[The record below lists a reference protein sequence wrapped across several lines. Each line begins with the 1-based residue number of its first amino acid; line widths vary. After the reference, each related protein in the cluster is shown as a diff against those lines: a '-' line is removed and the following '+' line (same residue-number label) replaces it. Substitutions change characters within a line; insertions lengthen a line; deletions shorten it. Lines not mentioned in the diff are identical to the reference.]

1 MKKFFLYF
9 FTPFLFVLF
18 FLSLITDFKY
28 FPSDNKSSE
37 LKEPLKMI
45 QGKEDN
51 PYEAAEFRYKML
63 ATTKNSKGKFI
74 DLPKLRQEAV
84 EFSKQNLTP
93 QGDNSSAGATWVAL
107 GPGNIGGRIRSILI
121 KPSDPSTILI
131 GAVAGGVWKSTNGGL
146 NWTATMDDKDPIA
159 IGSMVFD
166 PKHPDTVFAGTGE
179 GWGNSDAVYGN
190 GIYRSTDF
198 GSTWSE
204 LLPSTISSSFRN
216 VLKMTMDTLGNVYAA
231 TKSSNTKQGG
241 GEYTLAGGLF
251 VSTNSGTT
259 WTKISSSTFAD
270 NYFNPTDVLA
280 YNGSEI
286 LFAVNNNGATFGG
299 IYRTTNGG
307 TNWTKITS
315 GLPTTGYARIALA
328 QDPSH
333 KDTLYSVFQSTDG
346 TPGGDGGLEGIF
358 KSTNRGVD
366 WTAVTTPPKISST
379 GTRSYLGTQGW
390 YDNVISVDPHN
401 SANIYVGGVDM
412 MKSTNRGTNWSQL
425 TYWHSF
431 YGSPVIHADH
441 HATAYDPVTP
451 NVVYEGNDGGIFK
464 TTDGGTTWTSL
475 NNGLAIT
482 QYYSGAVSALGLGAV
497 YGGTQ
502 DNGHLKYSSGTDWT
516 MVFGGDGG
524 YSAVDQITS
533 TIAYEE
539 YVYLEM
545 SKTTDGGSSWFT
557 STTGLTDA
565 TSSALCLFI
574 SPFAMNPDASSVLI
588 AGSNKVWITSSG
600 ASAWTASSGVLSPGE
615 FVSAVT
621 VDGPSSPHL
630 GYAGTT
636 DGKIFKCTSLDPAV
650 GLDTW
655 TDVTPF
661 GTNEAWVRRIVVNN
675 IDPSIVIACYSGYN
689 IVPPL
694 SAKHIWLTTSGG
706 LGWTDISTPIGNV
719 PVHTAIFDPHDPAII
734 YAGTETGIIKTT
746 NFGVNWT
753 RFTGGMPEFVPVD
766 EIVLQKDTEFA
777 FAFTHGRSV
786 YHTDGPL
793 PVELASFT
801 SIISQR
807 NVTLNWTTSSEENN
821 SGFDI
826 ERRITANENWSKV
839 GFVQGNGNSSEPK
852 NYSFNDNNLNAGTYK
867 YRIKQID
874 YNGNFKYYNLKNE
887 IVIGVPEKF
896 DLSQNYP
903 NPFNPATKINYDLP
917 LDGKI
922 LLKVYD
928 ITGREVA
935 QLVNEIQTA
944 GYYTVAFNA
953 SSFASGVY
961 FYRLFANGN
970 NGQQYQM
977 TKKMMLIK

>member
-1 MKKFFLYF
+1 MKKFFLYI

-63 ATTKNSKGKFI
+63 ATTKDSKDKFV
-74 DLPKLRQEAV
+74 DLPELRREAV
-84 EFSKQNLTP
+84 EFFKQNLTP
-93 QGDNSSAGATWVAL
+93 QGDNSSAGTDWVPI

-121 KPSDPSTILI
+121 KPSSPSTILI
-131 GAVAGGVWKSTNGGL
+131 GAVAGGVWKSTNAGL
-146 NWTATMDDKDPIA
+146 NWTPTMDELDPIA

-190 GIYRSTDF
+190 GIYRSTNF
-198 GSTWSE
+198 GDTWE
-204 LLPSTISSSFRN
+204 LLAATTSTSFRN
-216 VLKMTMDTLGNVYAA
+216 VLRMASDTAGNIYAA
-231 TKSSNTKQGG
+231 TKSINTKQGG

-251 VSTNSGTT
+251 KSTNSGTS

-270 NYFNPTDVLA
+270 NYFNPTDVIA
-280 YNGSEI
+280 MTPSEI

-315 GLPTTGYARIALA
+315 GLPTTGHARIALA

-346 TPGGDGGLEGIF
+346 SPAGDGGLEGIF
-358 KSTNRGVD
+358 MSTNRGVD
-366 WTAVTTPPKISST
+366 WTGVTTPPKISST

-390 YDNVISVDPHN
+390 YDNVITVDPHN

-412 MKSTNRGTNWSQL
+412 MKSTNRGTNWTQL

-451 NVVYEGNDGGIFK
+451 DIVYEGNDGGIFK

-482 QYYSGAVSALGLGAV
+482 QYYGGAVSPLGVGAL

-502 DNGHLKYSSGTDWT
+502 DNGHLKYSAGTDWT

-524 YSAVDQITS
+524 YAAVDQTTS
-533 TIAYEE
+533 TTAYEE

-545 SKTTDGGSSWFT
+545 SKTTDGGSSWF
-557 STTGLTDA
+557 SSITGLTDA
-565 TSSALCLFI
+565 TSSSLCLFI
-574 SPFAMNPDASSVLI
+574 SPFSMNPDASSVLI
-588 AGSNKVWITSSG
+588 AGSNKVWITSTG
-600 ASAWTASSGVLSPGE
+600 ATLWTASSGVLSADE
-615 FVSAVT
+615 YVSAVS
-621 VDGPSSPHL
+621 VKGPSSPYL

-636 DGKIFKCTSLDPAV
+636 DGKIFKCSSLDPAI

-655 TDVTPF
+655 TDVTPP
-661 GTNEAWVRRIVVNN
+661 GTNGAWVRRLVINSS
-675 IDPSIVIACYSGYN
+675 DPGRVIACYSGYN

-694 SAKHIWLTTSGG
+694 SAKHIWLTTDGG
-706 LGWTDISTPIGNV
+706 LSWSDISTPIGNV
-719 PVHTAIFDPHDPAII
+719 PVHTAIFDPNDASII
-734 YAGTETGIIKTT
+734 YAGTETGVIKTT
-746 NFGVNWT
+746 NSGVSWT
-753 RFTGGMPEFVPVD
+753 SFATGMPKYVPVD
-766 EIVLQKDTEFA
+766 ELVLQTTTQTG

-786 YHTDGPL
+786 YYTDGPL
-793 PVELASFT
+793 PVELASF
-801 SIISQR
+801 SAVVNER
-807 NVTLNWTTSSEENN
+807 NVTLNWTTSTEENN

-826 ERRITANENWSKV
+826 ERRTITNENWAKV
-839 GFVQGNGNSSEPK
+839 GFVQGNGNSSEPH
-852 NYSFNDNNLNAGTYK
+852 NYTFTENNLNAGTYK
-867 YRIKQID
+867 YRLKQID
-874 YNGNFKYYNLKNE
+874 YNGNFEYFNLSSEVNVG
-887 IVIGVPEKF
+887 IPDKF

-903 NPFNPATKINYDLP
+903 NPFNPTTKINYEFP
-917 LDGKI
+917 VEGKVI
-922 LLKVYD
+922 LKVYD
-928 ITGREVA
+928 ISGREVA

-944 GYYTVAFNA
+944 GYYTVSFNA